1 MITGLLYN
9 FRAQW
14 FQKMIEVQHLTKEFT
29 LNRKQRK
36 ESGNYHHRKVTAV
49 NNVSFK
55 CVPGKIFGLI
65 GPNGAGKTT
74 ILRMIATMLRPTSG
88 TIYVQNEDCTKHP
101 EKIREN
107 LGFLSNNTG
116 LYDRLTAEEMI
127 RYYADLYGISP
138 SRYFKRRKELYSL
151 LNMNDFA
158 NRRIANLSSGMKQK
172 VSIART
178 IIHDPSVVVF
188 DEPTTGLD
196 VLSSRAIVKLILRC
210 REEGKTVIFSSH
222 RMAEVENLCDDI
234 AILHKGEIFFND
246 TFESFK
252 GQMKSSTL
260 EEDFIR
266 LTVGS
271 S

>member
-1 MITGLLYN
+1 MITDWLYKLGE
-9 FRAQW
+9 QW

-49 NNVSFK
+49 NKISFK
-55 CVPGKIFGLI
+55 CVPGRIFGLI

-88 TIYVQNEDCTKHP
+88 TIYVQNEDSAKYP

-107 LGFLSNNTG
+107 IGFLSNNTG

-138 SRYFKRRKELYSL
+138 PRYFKRRKKLYTL
-151 LNMNDFA
+151 LDMHEFA
-158 NRRIANLSSGMKQK
+158 HRRIANLSTGMKQK

-196 VLSSRAIVKLILRC
+196 VLSSRAIVELILGC
-210 REEGKTVIFSSH
+210 KKEGKTVIFSSH

-234 AILHKGEIFFND
+234 AILHKGQLFFNG
-246 TFESFK
+246 TFDLFRK
-252 GQMKSSTL
+252 QMKSTTL

-266 LTVGS
+266 LTGGS
-271 S
+271 A

>member
-1 MITGLLYN
+1 MYN

-127 RYYADLYGISP
+127 RYYADLHEISP
-138 SRYFKRRKELYSL
+138 SKYFKRRFY
-151 LNMNDFA
+151 
-158 NRRIANLSSGMKQK
+158 
-172 VSIART
+172 
-178 IIHDPSVVVF
+178 
-188 DEPTTGLD
+188 
-196 VLSSRAIVKLILRC
+196 
-210 REEGKTVIFSSH
+210 
-222 RMAEVENLCDDI
+222 
-234 AILHKGEIFFND
+234 
-246 TFESFK
+246 
-252 GQMKSSTL
+252 
-260 EEDFIR
+260 
-266 LTVGS
+266 
-271 S
+271 